1 MNQIS
6 KTREKFCLLAV
17 FHPQSIAAGD
27 RLNRNTFCFSRWGG
41 LGESKF
47 KRLNFKTTFF
57 QIKKVEKCPV

>member
-27 RLNRNTFCFSRWGG
+27 RLNIETHFASADEGG

-47 KRLNFKTTFF
+47 KRKD
-57 QIKKVEKCPV
+57 